1 MAMRDPNEWAESLP
15 YAMVM
20 YDETEPDRDYLAI
33 VIREAQED
41 GAREWRERAEVAECE
56 RDPKVQKWLDRCC
69 ALEAQVAALT
79 ERAEKAEAERD
90 TLLRKEAE
98 WQRVYGAA
106 VKGEP

>member
-1 MAMRDPNEWAESLP
+1 MAMRDPTEMAREILAEDAGEEAVL
-15 YAMVM
+15 VM
-20 YDETEPDRDYLAI
+20 AHI
-33 VIREAQED
+33 IREAQED

-56 RDPKVQKWLDRCC
+56 RDLKVQKWLDRCC